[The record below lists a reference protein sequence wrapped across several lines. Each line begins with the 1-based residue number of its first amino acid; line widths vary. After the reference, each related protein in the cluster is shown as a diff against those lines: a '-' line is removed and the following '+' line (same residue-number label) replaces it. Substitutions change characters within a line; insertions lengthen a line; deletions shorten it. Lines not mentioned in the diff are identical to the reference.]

1 MSSNIAPPVVSGRI
15 APNSAS
21 VITTVIGK
29 IPYYLTSDVNGIPFF
44 MQFQKN
50 SSTSGLDTFVNYAL
64 QVIVVLSVGLTTPQ
78 ITFQSVAN
86 NQYYIVHPGLSY
98 VGAPDPQSQ
107 VLLIP
112 LTSVS
117 GADNGLL
124 AVGRS
129 YTFMSPIHF
138 LVLNDNITNPNAV
151 NITTMSPSETS
162 SFFVTQVKNL
172 VDTNGNP
179 ATVDILPS
187 LYSYYTGTSSVT
199 AYFFTSA
206 QDAANGS
213 YIPYSFCPTS
223 VCGPNCIGPCGGDYT
238 QCKREVDNGNFSCS
252 NGDYSVCTWSIL
264 SVVLVIYLAIGLGLG
279 YFLFQHQANY
289 SNKKIVQKA
298 TNVRHENVDNIFSMP
313 HEGGDSLNTKLGD
326 ISTTGKVVFSVILI
340 ILAFVPLML
349 FIALEF
355 FPSVTRSVITTVC
368 SL

>member
-1 MSSNIAPPVVSGRI
+1 MSSNIVPPVVSGRI

-21 VITTVIGK
+21 IITTVIGK
-29 IPYYLTSDVNGIPFF
+29 VPYYLTSDVNGIPFF

-50 SSTSGLDTFVNYAL
+50 SSTSGLDTFVNFAL

-78 ITFQSVAN
+78 MTFQSASN
-86 NQYYIVHPGLSY
+86 NQYYVVHHGLSY

-107 VLLIP
+107 VSLIP

-138 LVLNDNITNPNAV
+138 LVLNDNITNPNSV

-172 VDTNGNP
+172 VGTDGNP

-223 VCGPNCIGPCGGDYT
+223 VCGPNCIGPCGGDYS

-264 SVVLVIYLAIGLGLG
+264 SVVIVIYLAIGLGLG
-279 YFLFQHQANY
+279 YLLFQHHTNY
-289 SNKKIVQKA
+289 SKKTVQRA
-298 TNVRHENVDNIFSMP
+298 TTVGHEVDAGPVFSMS

-349 FIALEF
+349 FITLEF